1 VDNEVRYFI
10 SNLVGLVPSGEMV
23 EPIVT
28 FTHHEQRRDLYI
40 KNCFYFWTLN
50 ILFYVLVFVVLFIAS
65 EIVDRNRICFP
76 I

>member
-40 KNCFYFWTLN
+40 KNCFYF
-50 ILFYVLVFVVLFIAS
+50 
-65 EIVDRNRICFP
+65 
-76 I
+76 